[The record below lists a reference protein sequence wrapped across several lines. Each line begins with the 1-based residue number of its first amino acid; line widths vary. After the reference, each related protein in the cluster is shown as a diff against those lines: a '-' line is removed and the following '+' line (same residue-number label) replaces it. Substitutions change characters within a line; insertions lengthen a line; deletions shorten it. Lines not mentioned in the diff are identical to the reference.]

1 MMDMV
6 SPADLCA
13 VTIEDLI
20 RPDKRLIAG
29 MFLVVRHRFV
39 DCFSVRLFSLC
50 YLLIG
55 VLFDVLFNLH
65 KFMRFESRDPFQEK
79 LRREDVF
86 HTDWDRY
93 AHIEY
98 NRLAQE
104 DDDGY
109 DVSMDVDMQNHAGNA
124 AGGGNAANAGGSGE
138 AGAGGDGRFGSEVET
153 LGSWSLNDEES
164 EDEEDLHG
172 VSASMSTGGSAT
184 ANSKGGASQQQWG
197 QRR

>member
-1 MMDMV
+1 
-6 SPADLCA
+6 
-13 VTIEDLI
+13 
-20 RPDKRLIAG
+20 
-29 MFLVVRHRFV
+29 
-39 DCFSVRLFSLC
+39 
-50 YLLIG
+50 
-55 VLFDVLFNLH
+55 LFDVLFNLH

-109 DVSMDVDMQNHAGNA
+109 DVSMDVDMQNHGGNA
-124 AGGGNAANAGGSGE
+124 VGGGNAVNAGGSGE
-138 AGAGGDGRFGSEVET
+138 AGGGDRFGSEVET

-172 VSASMSTGGSAT
+172 VSASMSAAGSGT
-184 ANSKGGASQQQWG
+184 ANNSKGTSQQQWG

>member
-1 MMDMV
+1 
-6 SPADLCA
+6 
-13 VTIEDLI
+13 
-20 RPDKRLIAG
+20 
-29 MFLVVRHRFV
+29 
-39 DCFSVRLFSLC
+39 
-50 YLLIG
+50 
-55 VLFDVLFNLH
+55 LFDVLFNLH

-172 VSASMSTGGSAT
+172 VSASMSTGGNAT